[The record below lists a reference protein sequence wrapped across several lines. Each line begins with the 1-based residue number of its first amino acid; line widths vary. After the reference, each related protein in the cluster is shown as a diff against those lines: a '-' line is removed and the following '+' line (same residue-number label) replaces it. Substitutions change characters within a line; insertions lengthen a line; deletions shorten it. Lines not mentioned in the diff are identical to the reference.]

1 MLFQKTITAL
11 PTAAMQCEFTAHR
24 RVTGAQIEK
33 FFGVDG
39 YDVYNPSVPFV
50 WEGKEY
56 IAGRVEKRDSEHA
69 EVRFFERTEGG
80 WTPAE
85 GTQRL
90 ALQDPFVTFVD
101 GKLVLGGVRVTF
113 PEKAGDPTLWCT
125 DFYIGSPF
133 RLERFATGPAQM
145 KDVRLVQLK
154 NGKIALVSRPQG
166 ASMEKYGCI
175 SKVGFAV
182 IDSLDEFNA
191 EVIENAP
198 YLEKMFCDDEWGGCN
213 QLIELKNGKVGVIGH
228 KAYRTY
234 AEDGSQQLHY
244 YGIAFA
250 VDPETREFTQNKII
264 ISSDCFPSAASKR
277 PDLADVTFTSGIVRR
292 KDGTAHVYTGL
303 KDANV
308 ASAIIPD
315 PFTEYEN

>member
-1 MLFQKTITAL
+1 MFQKTIPAR
-11 PTAAMQCEFTAHR
+11 PAAELQREFAAHR
-24 RVTGAQIEK
+24 RIADARIEK

-39 YDVYNPSVPFV
+39 FDVYNPSIPFT

-56 IAGRVEKRDSEHA
+56 IAGRVEKRDSEHS
-69 EVRFFERTEGG
+69 EVRFFERAEGG
-80 WTPAE
+80 WKPAE
-85 GTQRL
+85 GTERL

-113 PEKAGDPTLWCT
+113 PEKQGGPTLWCT

-154 NGKIALVSRPQG
+154 SGKIAFASRPQG

-182 IDSLDEFNA
+182 VNSLDEFTA
-191 EVIENAP
+191 EAIENAP
-198 YLEKMFCDDEWGGCN
+198 YLEKLFCDDEWGGCN

-228 KAYRTY
+228 KSYRTY
-234 AEDGSQQLHY
+234 AEDGSQRLHY

-250 VDPETREFTQNKII
+250 IDPETREITQNKII
-264 ISSDCFPSAASKR
+264 ISSDCFPSAESKR
-277 PDLADVTFTSGIVRR
+277 PDLVDVTFTSGIVRR
-292 KDGTAHVYTGL
+292 EDGTAQIFTGL

-315 PFTEYEN
+315 PLKEYEN